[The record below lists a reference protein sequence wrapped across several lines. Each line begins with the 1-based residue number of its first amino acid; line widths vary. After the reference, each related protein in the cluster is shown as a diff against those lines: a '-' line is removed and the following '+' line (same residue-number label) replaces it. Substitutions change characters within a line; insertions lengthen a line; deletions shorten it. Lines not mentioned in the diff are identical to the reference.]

1 MGKTPPVLIVRFD
14 GSRPPAWPFGGET
27 LDLRLPPARH
37 PARKLLNAGL
47 RALRLAALFRRER
60 PARIIAFTESA
71 NFAAIVA
78 ATVTGQLD
86 RLQIST
92 RVDPATKPPAHRALM
107 PLLYRLPAR
116 IVAVSAGVK
125 QGLEAMHI
133 PSKRITVIYNP
144 KASGGGVNTSKIA
157 NLPPAPFILGVGR
170 LVPQKGFDLL
180 FPVFHRL
187 GREDLHL
194 AILGEGAERA
204 NLEHQAR
211 ALGIADRVHL
221 PGWVAD
227 PAPWYRAAGCFVLS
241 LRYEGFGN
249 VLIEAMANGCPVV
262 AFDCPYGPSEII
274 EHGMTGL
281 LVPKGDVAALGR
293 TLARLLADDGL
304 RRRLGAAGRQ
314 SAALIS
320 VEAVAPR
327 WLDGACGRR
336 V

>member
-1 MGKTPPVLIVRFD
+1 MAQEREGEEGEEAGEEVRHKSATGPRRTENMKIIVVVPALGQGGVERVVSLLTTEWAKRHRVLIVRFD

-47 RALRLAALFRRER
+47 RALRLAALFRRAR

-144 KASGGGVNTSKIA
+144 KASGGG
-157 NLPPAPFILGVGR
+157 
-170 LVPQKGFDLL
+170 
-180 FPVFHRL
+180 
-187 GREDLHL
+187 
-194 AILGEGAERA
+194 
-204 NLEHQAR
+204 
-211 ALGIADRVHL
+211 
-221 PGWVAD
+221 
-227 PAPWYRAAGCFVLS
+227 
-241 LRYEGFGN
+241 
-249 VLIEAMANGCPVV
+249 
-262 AFDCPYGPSEII
+262 
-274 EHGMTGL
+274 
-281 LVPKGDVAALGR
+281 
-293 TLARLLADDGL
+293 
-304 RRRLGAAGRQ
+304 
-314 SAALIS
+314 
-320 VEAVAPR
+320 
-327 WLDGACGRR
+327 
-336 V
+336 